1 MADHILTESGNRL
14 LTEDGVFLVLA
25 LDIIGE
31 DLPAIFRSP
40 ARELI
45 FSARAQNLIYATP
58 HRSMIFISP
67 PRGDL

>member
-14 LTEDGVFLVLA
+14 LTEDGSFLVLA

-31 DLPAIFRSP
+31 DLPAVFRSP
-40 ARELI
+40 ARQLV
-45 FSARAQNLIYATP
+45 FTARARGLIYIAP
-58 HRSMIFISP
+58 HRSMVFISP